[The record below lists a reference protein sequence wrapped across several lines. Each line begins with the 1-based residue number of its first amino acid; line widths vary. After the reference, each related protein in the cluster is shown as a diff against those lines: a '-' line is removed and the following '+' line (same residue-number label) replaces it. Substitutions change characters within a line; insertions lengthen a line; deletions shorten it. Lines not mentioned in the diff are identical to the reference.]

1 MKLHNYIIIFYFLFL
16 NLFVSAQ
23 FEKII
28 EHKIIKNDF
37 SGGLALE
44 TSTGDYIILTDDIYS
59 FVDGDSVNI
68 NRPVS
73 LFKISQNGNIIDS
86 IHLFNINLSGDLIN
100 INNNEILITGSFTG
114 AFQDTFFNKPVLSK
128 IDENLNIISI
138 DTLDLPNWFVFPP
151 GFPTELNYPFT
162 FGFYCKKILPTKA
175 GNFLATTRANPWEYV
190 FYEMNA
196 DLDTIQTKEFFS
208 NYFSIPMFLNNKND
222 SSFYVFLDLEVYK
235 VNKNLEFT
243 YIKNLESDVYDNM
256 TRLMT
261 VKYLNDNRILMYFGA
276 NVFYPETNS
285 FDKQVGVYIVDTLFN
300 LHNYTH
306 LGYSKDTLDMPVSK
320 RNGIDF
326 TDPNNI
332 FVVGVI
338 NNSVYSGFPE
348 EEVSS
353 IMVSILDS
361 NLNIKNQTFY
371 GFDDRYLPNDIK
383 ATSDGGCLIVSSKYE
398 INSGNDYAYIH
409 LLKVNENGELSPPI
423 SNEEIN
429 NSTMKLAFIYPNPSK
444 DFINVRYGAH
454 LKNVSIEIFD
464 ISGKKIFVKNLKNP
478 ISRIDIQNLKIGSYV
493 YHILNDNKIIEKE
506 ILIKK

>member
-1 MKLHNYIIIFYFLFL
+1 MKLNNYLLIFFLFL

-28 EHKIIKNDF
+28 EHKISGGDF
-37 SGGLALE
+37 NGGLALE
-44 TSTGDYIILTDDIYS
+44 TSTGDYIILTEDSYS

-68 NRPVS
+68 NMPVS

-86 IHLFNINLSGDLIN
+86 IHFPNINLRGDLIN
-100 INNNEILITGSFTG
+100 INDNKILITGSFRG
-114 AFQDTFFNKPVLSK
+114 AFQDTFLSK
-128 IDENLNIISI
+128 PALSIIDENLNIISI
-138 DTLDLPNWFVFPP
+138 DTLDLPTWLDITQYPTSPSFTY
-151 GFPTELNYPFT
+151 GFF
-162 FGFYCKKILPTKA
+162 CKKILPTKT
-175 GNFLATTRANPWEYV
+175 GNFLATTRNDPSLYS
-190 FYEMNA
+190 FYELNS
-196 DLDTIQTKEFFS
+196 DFDTIQTKKFF
-208 NYFSIPMFLNNKND
+208 NNSFGMPIFINNRND
-222 SSFYVFLDLEVYK
+222 SSFYVFSDLDFYK
-235 VNKNLEFT
+235 VDKNLEFT
-243 YIKNLESDVYDNM
+243 YIKSLNTAVDNDII
-256 TRLMT
+256 TRLIT

-285 FDKQVGVYIVDTLFN
+285 FDKQIGVYIVDTLFN
-300 LHNYTH
+300 LHNYVH
-306 LGYSKDTLDMPVSK
+306 LGYSKDTLDMPVGK

-326 TDPNNI
+326 IDPNNI
-332 FVVGVI
+332 FCVNVV
-338 NNSVYSGFPE
+338 NHSGYYYMPE
-348 EEVSS
+348 MSYEISY
-353 IMVSILDS
+353 IMVSVLDS

-371 GFDDRYLPNDIK
+371 GGDDKYLPCDIK

-398 INSGNDYAYIH
+398 INSGNDYSYVH
-409 LLKVNENGELSPPI
+409 LLKVNENGELNPQI

-493 YHILNDNKIIEKE
+493 YHILNDNKIIEKGK
-506 ILIKK
+506 IIKE